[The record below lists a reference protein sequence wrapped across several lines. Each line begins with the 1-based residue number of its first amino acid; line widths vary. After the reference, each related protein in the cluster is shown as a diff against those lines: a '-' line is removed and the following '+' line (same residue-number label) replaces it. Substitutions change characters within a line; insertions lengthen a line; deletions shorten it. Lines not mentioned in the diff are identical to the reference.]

1 MSAGYQATQSAH
13 ALAEFSNEHPILYKD
28 WYYFSKAITLLAV
41 PNEDE
46 LKYLIS
52 KLSEKK
58 ILFSIFIEPDI
69 NNQVTAIA
77 IAPSLEAK
85 KLCSSIPLAL
95 KEYNKPKSIHK
106 HFNGKEDVASC
117 N

>member
-13 ALAEFSNEHPILYKD
+13 ALAEFSNEHFSLYQD
-28 WYYFSKAITLLAV
+28 WYSFSKAITLLAV
-41 PNEDE
+41 KNEDE

-52 KLSEKK
+52 RLSEKG
-58 ILFSIFIEPDI
+58 IPFSVFIEPDV

-95 KEYNKPKSIHK
+95 KEYNKPKLIHK
-106 HFNGKEDVASC
+106 HYNGKEDVASC
-117 N
+117 K